1 MKPNKI
7 LLILFTA
14 LLVVS
19 CKKDDDG
26 NDEFVLNNE
35 NLSGTYE
42 LVFYSTTS
50 IETTNIN
57 GLDVISTITNVG
69 DTFEVDYT
77 FTPDGKYSA
86 SGLFRIVVT
95 IMVNGELTSEDAF
108 IETVEIPNGNFS
120 TTSSSSILVMDGITY
135 EVGVFNENEFRIMYN
150 EIQTFPNGDTEDYT
164 EELRFIRK

>member
-1 MKPNKI
+1 MKPNQI
-7 LLILFTA
+7 LLILLTT
-14 LLVVS
+14 LMVVS

-26 NDEFVLNNE
+26 NEFVLNNE

-42 LVFYSTTS
+42 LVFYETTS
-50 IETTNIN
+50 IETTNVN
-57 GLDVISTITNVG
+57 GLDVVSVITNIG

-86 SGLFRIVVT
+86 AGLFRIVLT
-95 IMVNGELTSEDAF
+95 ITVNGELTSEDAF
-108 IETVEIPNGNFS
+108 IETVNIPNGNFS
-120 TTSSSSILVMDGITY
+120 TTTSSSILVMDGITY
-135 EVGVFNENEFRIMYN
+135 EVGVFNENEFRIRYS